1 MKNWLLMTSSMYSYA
16 IKSIVDSREARF
28 MSQRYDHCKLSLE
41 DILQQNGIRL
51 FDHVH
56 ADVDKWLHQDQ

>member
-1 MKNWLLMTSSMYSYA
+1 MMNWLLMTSSRYSYA

-28 MSQRYDHCKLSLE
+28 MSQRYDYCKLSLE

-56 ADVDKWLHQDQ
+56 ADAHEWLHQGQ